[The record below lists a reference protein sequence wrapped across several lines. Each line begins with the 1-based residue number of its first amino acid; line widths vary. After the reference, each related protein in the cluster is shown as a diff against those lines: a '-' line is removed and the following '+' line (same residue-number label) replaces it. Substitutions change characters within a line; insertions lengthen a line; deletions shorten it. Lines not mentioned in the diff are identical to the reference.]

1 MLSSA
6 TQAAQ
11 WLTSRVTGTLR
22 TDSRAVQPGDGFI
35 AWPGA
40 AVDGR
45 AFVPAALSSGAAA
58 CLVEAHGAEAFALP
72 ATAQDASARM
82 DVARVESYQ
91 GLKAATGAIAAE
103 YFGHP
108 SKDLAVLAVTGT
120 NGKTSTA
127 WWLAQALSALDA
139 TSAIPCGMVGTL
151 GVGRPPA
158 AGSPVAAAIGAVVS
172 TGLTTPDP
180 VLLQSALRQFA
191 QDGLKACA
199 IEASSIGIAEGRLDG
214 TQIRVALFT
223 NFTQDHLDYHGSME
237 AYWQAKRRLFAWNGL
252 QSVVLN
258 VDDVRGVELASSLDG
273 QALDVWTVSTVR
285 QARLQARNISYS
297 AQGMDFEV
305 QEGASA
311 VTVHS
316 QLIGSYNVS
325 NLLGVLAAM
334 RALGVP
340 LAAAAQ
346 ACSLLQPVPGRM
358 ECLGGAHSP
367 LVAVDYAHT
376 PDALDHALAAL
387 RPLARA
393 RGGKLWCV
401 FGCGGDRDA
410 SKRPLMGAIADKLA
424 DWVVVTSDNP
434 RSEKP
439 EAIIAQILLGLPS
452 CKTLEVQSDRA
463 LAIAQTIAQADARDV
478 VLLAGKGHEATQE
491 IAGVK
496 SAFSDRAQAEAALTQ
511 WRSHH
516 PELRA

>member
-1 MLSSA
+1 MLHSI

-11 WLTSRVTGTLR
+11 WLQQHVTGTLR
-22 TDSRAVQPGDGFI
+22 TDSRAVQPGDAFI

-45 AFVPAALSSGAAA
+45 SFVPAALQAGAAV
-58 CLVEAHGAEAFALP
+58 CLVEADGAGAFDLP
-72 ATAQDASARM
+72 EGK
-82 DVARVESYQ
+82 VEQ
-91 GLKAATGAIAAE
+91 FAGLKAATGPIAAE
-103 YFGHP
+103 YFAHP
-108 SKDLAVLAVTGT
+108 SDEVAVLAVTGT

-127 WWLAQALSALDA
+127 WWLAQALSALQGA
-139 TSAIPCGMVGTL
+139 QAMPCAMIGTL

-158 AGSPVAAAIGAVVS
+158 AGSPEDAATAQGDVVA

-180 VLLQSALRQFA
+180 VQLQSALRRFTA
-191 QDGLKACA
+191 QGIKACA
-199 IEASSIGIAEGRLDG
+199 VEASSIGIEEARLDG

-223 NFTQDHLDYHGSME
+223 NFTQDHLDYHGSMD
-237 AYWQAKRRLFAWNGL
+237 AYWQAKRRLFAWPGL

-258 VDDVRGVELASSLDG
+258 LDDVRGIELASALEGSG
-273 QALDVWTVSTVR
+273 LDVWTLSTVR
-285 QARLQARNISYS
+285 AARLQARSLVFRAS
-297 AQGMDFEV
+297 GMGFEV
-305 QEGASA
+305 VEGD
-311 VTVHS
+311 VVLPVQTH
-316 QLIGSYNVS
+316 LIGSYNVS

-340 LAAAAQ
+340 LADAVQ
-346 ACSLLQPVPGRM
+346 ACSQLHAVPGRM
-358 ECLGGAHSP
+358 ECLGDEATP

-387 RPLARA
+387 RPLVQA

-410 SKRPLMGAIADKLA
+410 SKRPLMGAIAAKLA
-424 DWVVVTSDNP
+424 DQVVVTSDNP

-439 EAIIAQILLGLPS
+439 ETIIAQILLGLPS
-452 CKTLEVQSDRA
+452 CNTLVVQSDRA
-463 LAIAQTIAQADARDV
+463 QAIAQTIQSAATHDV

-496 SAFSDRAQAEAALTQ
+496 TAFSDRAHAAAALQQWRQTHAEAQA
-511 WRSHH
+511 
-516 PELRA
+516 